1 MKLFLSLLIP
11 VTAYWVVSLEWL
23 LFPFFF
29 GDEHQ
34 VIMLGVGFIFALV
47 GVFVIL
53 LLITTIKEMK

>member
-1 MKLFLSLLIP
+1 MRYFLSFLIP

-29 GDEHQ
+29 GEHQ

-47 GVFVIL
+47 GVFIIL
-53 LLITTIKEMK
+53 LLIVTIKEMS

>member
-1 MKLFLSLLIP
+1 MRYFLSLLIP

-29 GDEHQ
+29 GEHQ
-34 VIMLGVGFIFALV
+34 VVMLGVGFIFALV

-53 LLITTIKEMK
+53 LLIVTIKKMS

>member
-1 MKLFLSLLIP
+1 MRYFLSFLIP

-29 GDEHQ
+29 GNHQ
-34 VIMLGVGFIFALV
+34 VVMLGVGFIFALV

-53 LLITTIKEMK
+53 LLIVTIKKMS